1 MDHPLRTLLY
11 ELFLEPFLRRSKRP
25 LSGGRS
31 PQQEWRQITMK
42 NIYIGNL
49 DYSTTEDQLRTL
61 FLAHGAVETVTI
73 VRDRD
78 TGQPRGFAFLE
89 MTNDAEAEKAIH
101 ALNGT
106 LVGGRTVAVNEAR
119 SKPSRS
125 RGDDLPKRQ
134 HRLNRF

>member
-1 MDHPLRTLLY
+1 M
-11 ELFLEPFLRRSKRP
+11 
-25 LSGGRS
+25 
-31 PQQEWRQITMK
+31 TMK

-49 DYSTTEDQLRTL
+49 DYSTTEEQLRPL

-89 MTNDAEAEKAIH
+89 MTNDGEAEKAIH
-101 ALNGT
+101 VLDGT
-106 LVGGRTVAVNEAR
+106 VLGGRTLTVNEAR
-119 SKPSRS
+119 SKPARS
-125 RGDDLPKRQ
+125 RGDDLRTRG